1 MSHRS
6 DISYDDDSHQFTT
19 TPPETFANFT
29 RRVDP
34 IAYDWVN
41 KVLYV
46 GNTGKHSIQLVT
58 MKGKHQKTVVSRV
71 ILPAGI
77 AVDPRDDQRWIYWT
91 SRAYNNA
98 KIERAGLDG
107 SNRELVVGT
116 NIRSPRHLTIDYADN
131 RLFWT
136 DSKVKAISSC
146 DLDGKNVRVVYA
158 NRMSTLNLFG
168 IAVFEE
174 KVYWNDWYFNAI
186 YHGYKKNN
194 GSSVSRELTSYG
206 RPPYGME
213 VYHKTRQPTG
223 KQFIIQWTSS
233 IERHV

>member
-1 MSHRS
+1 M
-6 DISYDDDSHQFTT
+6 
-19 TPPETFANFT
+19 
-29 RRVDP
+29 
-34 IAYDWVN
+34 
-41 KVLYV
+41 

-136 DSKVKAISSC
+136 DNKVRAISSC
-146 DLDGKNVRVVYA
+146 DLDGKNVQVVCSDYP
-158 NRMSTLNLFG
+158 NTKVPFG
-168 IAVFEE
+168 IGIFEE
-174 KVYWNDWYFNAI
+174 KVYWSTFGTFSVYEGD
-186 YHGYKKNN
+186 KKN
-194 GSSVSRELTSYG
+194 GTCDPKKLMTLQR
-206 RPPYGME
+206 RPFGME
-213 VYHKTRQPTG
+213 VYHSTRQPKG
-223 KQFIIQWTSS
+223 K
-233 IERHV
+233 HVVI